1 MMKNSLKRFT
11 AVLACTALTAA
22 LALPARAAEDQPI
35 RVGSYK
41 GTTLE
46 VGERSG
52 LVIGPGGPAYTV
64 TSSDPDTVEVEQ
76 VMNFWTAVAKA
87 EGSAEITVSNQTG
100 ETATLTLTVGS
111 HAPQAP
117 TVESSPDQGE
127 ALDVRLE
134 LVRLVNEV
142 RRENGVAEL
151 PVSEALMSAAQTIS
165 DIDQLEDIFFVSQIA
180 EWVVS
185 VRLLQVDQV
194 EHPDVISFAFQ
205 PPSGRSEHLHFRVSN
220 DIIGVGLQNVWFHIA
235 AGLGRAAAA
244 NNQDVEGAA
253 VFVGVQAQADMA
265 GQDLVL
271 FLAEHGVDLPW
282 RAPGGGAVLLAVPS
296 APLFRGVDT

>member
-1 MMKNSLKRFT
+1 MMKNSLKHFT

-41 GTTLE
+41 GTMLE

-52 LVIGPGGPAYTV
+52 LVIGPGGSACTV

-100 ETATLTLTVGS
+100 ETGTLTLTVGS

-165 DIDQLEDIFFVSQIA
+165 DKKYTWHHTKEECEAALACGYPYGFGVNLTVFTGVSTEDTAQHVLDNWLNSPGHFETMIK
-180 EWVVS
+180 
-185 VRLLQVDQV
+185 
-194 EHPDVISFAFQ
+194 PDCDS
-205 PPSGRSEHLHFRVSN
+205 
-220 DIIGVGLQNVWFHIA
+220 IGVGVTESGSVTYCYL
-235 AGLGRAAAA
+235 
-244 NNQDVEGAA
+244 
-253 VFVGVQAQADMA
+253 FVGRPNTHNPY
-265 GQDLVL
+265 
-271 FLAEHGVDLPW
+271 E
-282 RAPGGGAVLLAVPS
+282 
-296 APLFRGVDT
+296 

>member
-41 GTTLE
+41 GTMLE
-46 VGERSG
+46 VGERNG
-52 LVIGPGGPAYTV
+52 LVIGPGGSACTV

-165 DIDQLEDIFFVSQIA
+165 DKKYTWHHTKEECEVALACGYPYGFGVNLTVFTGVSTEDTAQHALDNWLNSPGHFETMIK
-180 EWVVS
+180 
-185 VRLLQVDQV
+185 
-194 EHPDVISFAFQ
+194 PDCDS
-205 PPSGRSEHLHFRVSN
+205 
-220 DIIGVGLQNVWFHIA
+220 IGVGVTESGSVTYCYL
-235 AGLGRAAAA
+235 
-244 NNQDVEGAA
+244 
-253 VFVGVQAQADMA
+253 FVGRPNTHNPY
-265 GQDLVL
+265 
-271 FLAEHGVDLPW
+271 E
-282 RAPGGGAVLLAVPS
+282 
-296 APLFRGVDT
+296 

>member
-52 LVIGPGGPAYTV
+52 LVIGPGGPACTV

-76 VMNFWTAVAKA
+76 VMNFWIAVAKA

-100 ETATLTLTVGS
+100 ETGTLTLTVGS

-117 TVESSPDQGE
+117 TVESICS
-127 ALDVRLE
+127 
-134 LVRLVNEV
+134 
-142 RRENGVAEL
+142 
-151 PVSEALMSAAQTIS
+151 I
-165 DIDQLEDIFFVSQIA
+165 
-180 EWVVS
+180 
-185 VRLLQVDQV
+185 
-194 EHPDVISFAFQ
+194 
-205 PPSGRSEHLHFRVSN
+205 RS
-220 DIIGVGLQNVWFHIA
+220 
-235 AGLGRAAAA
+235 
-244 NNQDVEGAA
+244 
-253 VFVGVQAQADMA
+253 
-265 GQDLVL
+265 
-271 FLAEHGVDLPW
+271 
-282 RAPGGGAVLLAVPS
+282 VLLSFNPPAASFITIMATMCRVGFPM
-296 APLFRGVDT
+296 